1 MNDKMNQ
8 IPAQVKPA
16 PSAASTPASTQ
27 SDLSPE
33 ERSQRRKLILT
44 ITIVVILVIGIL
56 GTGLFFLLSPGT
68 DASTVSRIRDVFIII
83 MALESLLIGAVLVIL
98 MLQLAQL
105 TNLIQHEI
113 KPILDSTNETIST
126 LRGTTEFLSDN
137 LAEPVIKI
145 NEYVAALQRLLGII
159 GIGRR

>member
-1 MNDKMNQ
+1 MNDPLTQ
-8 IPAQVKPA
+8 LPAQVE
-16 PSAASTPASTQ
+16 PASRQ
-27 SDLSPE
+27 PGISPE

-44 ITIVVILVIGIL
+44 ISIVVILIVGIL

-68 DASTVSRIRDVFIII
+68 DASTVSRIRDVFIIV
-83 MALESLLIGAVLVIL
+83 MALESLLIGAVLIIL
-98 MLQLAQL
+98 VLQLAQL

-126 LRGTTEFLSDN
+126 LRGTTEFLSNN

-145 NEYVAALQRLLGII
+145 NEYAAALQRLFEIF
-159 GIGRR
+159 GIGRRSS